1 MEITNI
7 AILNEASVLN
17 RNCDKFGFISG
28 QTFSGKRAGEVKD
41 KAQWLAQ
48 RLDWKEGA
56 RVRRMQD
63 EEIKRIMQNWDPIL
77 SPIALRRVRS
87 GSWYPKGY
95 QQRNLIYIP

>member
-7 AILNEASVLN
+7 AILNESSILN
-17 RNCDKFGFISG
+17 ENADKFGFFSG
-28 QTFSGKRAGEVKD
+28 QSFSGRKSGAVKA
-41 KAQWLAQ
+41 KAQRLAQ
-48 RLDWKEGA
+48 LLDWKEGA
-56 RVRRMQD
+56 RIRRMRE
-63 EEIKRIMQNWDPIL
+63 EEIKRIRQNWDPFL